1 MSLRAERNLSLDNIE
16 RLPLTLRVAPAVL
29 LSPLRGV
36 EKSPIERGKIAMT
49 RPGLSG
55 VIAARP
61 RAERGSKRGLGF

>member
-16 RLPLTLRVAPAVL
+16 RLPLTLRGAGGAAV
-29 LSPLRGV
+29 SRSRV
-36 EKSPIERGKIAMT
+36 EKGPIERGKIAMT

-61 RAERGSKRGLGF
+61 RAERGSKWGLNF